1 MASVLP
7 LKTVVLRGGCLG
19 CPPRPLPGPL
29 PAPLPRPPALPDR
42 PPPNGL
48 AGSLGALAWLD
59 LGYVLWDAVCEL
71 SVVSAYA
78 DPFLC
83 YSSNGTKTV

>member
-1 MASVLP
+1 VVDASAVL
-7 LKTVVLRGGCLG
+7 LVLFLALCLVLFLVLLFCLIG
-19 CPPRPLPGPL
+19 FLQMV
-29 PAPLPRPPALPDR
+29 
-42 PPPNGL
+42 
-48 AGSLGALAWLD
+48 SLDLWGALAWLD